1 MYKNSINYLTIQIIF
16 ITFVIEMNEKQ
27 KDEFAKFYF
36 DLAKL
41 VFAGVVLFNIT
52 EVVNPTKLII
62 VISGIISII
71 AFVIIGKKY
80 LK

>member
-1 MYKNSINYLTIQIIF
+1 
-16 ITFVIEMNEKQ
+16 MNEKQ
-27 KDEFAKFYF
+27 KEEFAKFYF

-52 EVVNPTKLII
+52 ELTNPSKLII
-62 VISGIISII
+62 VLSGIISIVG
-71 AFVIIGKKY
+71 FVLIGKKY